1 MIKCF
6 VLVIMII
13 AIILFMMMMMM
24 IFVGSFFKVNRRAFL
39 LFYLEWKDNKN
50 IEYLVVIYGDLI
62 VSLSLSL
69 ILVIFKFRKSRKSV
83 T

>member
-1 MIKCF
+1 
-6 VLVIMII
+6 
-13 AIILFMMMMMM
+13 MMMMMM

-62 VSLSLSL
+62 VSLSL